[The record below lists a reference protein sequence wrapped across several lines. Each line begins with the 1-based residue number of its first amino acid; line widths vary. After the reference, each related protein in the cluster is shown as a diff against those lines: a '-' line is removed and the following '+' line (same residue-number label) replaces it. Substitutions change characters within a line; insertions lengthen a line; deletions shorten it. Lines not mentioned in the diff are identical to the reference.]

1 MNMWQKRMRDL
12 TAKRVAT
19 KKILKQLKWHGC
31 RVIKLK
37 PQDVPR

>member
-1 MNMWQKRMRDL
+1 MNIWQKRMRDL

-19 KKILKQLKWHGC
+19 KKILKQLKWHC